1 MKKMLRT
8 LAIVLAALALVATS
22 SAIAD
27 TVRLKDGT
35 VLEGEIA
42 REGSDFIFL
51 IVQVGDIEHT
61 RLVLR
66 SDIASIE
73 RDDAADEPANDAAP
87 ATRDAAR
94 PGEERPESTPRA
106 APGAAR
112 IAFITLEGMVGP
124 LMNAKAL
131 KESVE
136 RLEGC
141 DVDVVVLRINSGGGA
156 LNEVEPL
163 SNMIHETIKPK
174 HRVVAWIE
182 SAISAAAMTA
192 ATCEEIVFMK
202 QGNFGAAVAFV
213 QQSGGRAQALEGQQ
227 LELVLELGKE
237 LSKRGRHD
245 PLVLKAMQTGTDL
258 SVDIDE
264 NGVAQWRNDLEGQY
278 IVSTANV
285 ILTFNALDAVKYKF
299 ARGLA
304 DTKDELASVLGY
316 EEWVEVCPEADRYMQ
331 TFRENVERAQIETQE
346 LLGKMQVA
354 LEAGQ
359 VSRARRFLGEIRGW
373 VSRAP
378 SLETYGSP
386 PFTREWFRQVEEELR
401 KRARQQAERRR

>member
-1 MKKMLRT
+1 MTRFLRT
-8 LAIVLAALALVATS
+8 ITLILAAVAVLAST

-42 REGSDFIFL
+42 REGADFIFL
-51 IVQVGDIEHT
+51 VVQVGDIEHT
-61 RLVLR
+61 RLILR
-66 SDIASIE
+66 SDISSIE
-73 RDDAADEPANDAAP
+73 REGADEEEAADDAPADRP
-87 ATRDAAR
+87 AR
-94 PGEERPESTPRA
+94 PGEGRPDPAPRA
-106 APGAAR
+106 AAGAAR
-112 IAFITLEGMVGP
+112 LAFITLEGMVGP
-124 LMNAKAL
+124 LMNANAL
-131 KESVE
+131 RESVD
-136 RLEGC
+136 RLEDC

-156 LNEVEPL
+156 LSEVEPL
-163 SNMIHETIKPK
+163 SNAIHKTIKPNY
-174 HRVVAWIE
+174 RVVAWIE

-202 QGNFGAAVAFV
+202 EGNFGAAVAFR
-213 QQSGGRAQALEGQQ
+213 QGGGGTAKAIEGEGLERVLALGE
-227 LELVLELGKE
+227 E

-245 PLVLKAMQTGTDL
+245 PLVLKAMQIGTDL

-264 NGVAQWRNDLEGQY
+264 NGVPRWRNDLEGQY
-278 IVSTANV
+278 IVSTENV

-304 DTKDELASVLGY
+304 DTKDELASLLGY
-316 EEWVEVCPEADRYMQ
+316 EEWVEVCPESDRYMQ
-331 TFRENVERAQIETQE
+331 RFRENVERAQVETQE

-378 SLETYGSP
+378 SLRTYGTP
-386 PFTREWFRQVEEELR
+386 PFTREWFRQVEEQLR
-401 KRARQQAERRR
+401 DLQRQQAERRRR